1 MDEDE
6 DEEPKEDEV
15 NKDDNEELKEEG
27 VGYGEEEEIEIDDE
41 MVNFEVIDPDKAEKG
56 ELPPPILVAEAAT
69 VSTGRLIKQDNVR
82 AENIWL
88 RMMLDC
94 GENCIR
100 TTRGELDR
108 ETWYY
113 HQLRQWSIEVQRHLP
128 PHLHYQEVLY
138 VPPTAL
144 VVPIAHNDPRD
155 PYVVAR
161 DAAPIPAMD
170 DGDAAVAKDPQPS
183 ESRGSPC
190 DPYKILI
197 SAGGPAAALVAQEC
211 TFAGFMKCC
220 PMQFHETEG
229 AVGLCRWF
237 EKMESTFG
245 ISEYAERRKVKFA
258 TATLHGRA
266 LTWWN
271 SQVATLGL
279 EVCWKVKFATAT
291 LHGRALT
298 WWNSQDVET
307 GNTFPTACNF
317 EVGSC
322 SKLQDNHE
330 VGFVDQHFFLVA
342 VS

>member
-1 MDEDE
+1 MNALHRRDRQ
-6 DEEPKEDEV
+6 
-15 NKDDNEELKEEG
+15 
-27 VGYGEEEEIEIDDE
+27 IE
-41 MVNFEVIDPDKAEKG
+41 
-56 ELPPPILVAEAAT
+56 
-69 VSTGRLIKQDNVR
+69 QDNVR
-82 AENIWL
+82 AENIKL
-88 RMMLDC
+88 TMMLDC

-113 HQLRQWSIEVQRHLP
+113 RQLRQWSIEVQRHLP
-128 PHLHYQEVLY
+128 PHLHYQEVPY
-138 VPPTAL
+138 VPPTAP
-144 VVPIAHNDPRD
+144 VAPIAHDDPRD
-155 PYVVAR
+155 PYVATR
-161 DAAPIPAMD
+161 DAAPILAMD
-170 DGDAAVAKDPQPS
+170 DDDVAVAKDPQPL
-183 ESRGSPC
+183 ESQANRAGGP
-190 DPYKILI
+190 
-197 SAGGPAAALVAQEC
+197 AGGPAAALVAQEC

-237 EKMESTFG
+237 EKMESTFR

-298 WWNSQDVET
+298 WWNSQVATLGLEVISECAERRKVKFAT
-307 GNTFPTACNF
+307 TTLHGRALTWWNSQVATLGLEVCWKQEKYRSLPSCN
-317 EVGSC
+317 SL
-322 SKLQDNHE
+322 SP
-330 VGFVDQHFFLVA
+330 
-342 VS
+342 